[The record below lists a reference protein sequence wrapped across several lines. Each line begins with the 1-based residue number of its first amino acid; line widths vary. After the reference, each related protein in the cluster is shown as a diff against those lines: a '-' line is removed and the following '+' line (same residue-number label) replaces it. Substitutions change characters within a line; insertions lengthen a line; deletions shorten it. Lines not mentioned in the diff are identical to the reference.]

1 LEGVNDT
8 TSKYVIVAVTK
19 ISGTKMPSVKMN
31 DESVRKYIRMLS
43 STRGRQLELAQAHIK
58 GRSTCGREVCAR

>member
-1 LEGVNDT
+1 MKDT

-43 STRGRQLELAQAHIK
+43 YTKRTAVRACTG
-58 GRSTCGREVCAR
+58 TY